1 MHSTMRAALRTS
13 RLLARPAWRTP
24 RRGHAS
30 AARCVDASPKD
41 AKRAAAAARRMEADA
56 KTTAAELEARRA
68 SAESASPSPRALRN
82 LTRLSAY
89 ATHGDS
95 IKGFFEPGLLRL
107 YLELDAVHESR
118 GVRGAL
124 VEIGVFHGKSFMPLA
139 LLRQPG
145 ERCVAIDCFEDQSAN
160 TDRSGEGDAVAFRKN
175 VDATM
180 RACCDGE
187 RDLFA
192 REDWLAVLETDSR
205 LLADDASLL
214 FRAAAGSPVRLFSI
228 DGCHTAEATA
238 ADLRVASNAMH
249 PEGVVVL
256 DDAFNPDWPG
266 VVTGLFD
273 WRRDVQNSTLAK
285 KTLYP
290 IAANDVSRRGG
301 PNDVAD
307 GIGVSNGWND
317 VGLEPFAIGFGK
329 VFLCRPA
336 VRDAY
341 FARFKHVDEERG
353 NASGAGA
360 RKTAEFMSREC
371 AVFRHGW
378 ISTFHGNE

>member
-1 MHSTMRAALRTS
+1 M
-13 RLLARPAWRTP
+13 
-24 RRGHAS
+24 
-30 AARCVDASPKD
+30 
-41 AKRAAAAARRMEADA
+41 
-56 KTTAAELEARRA
+56 
-68 SAESASPSPRALRN
+68 
-82 LTRLSAY
+82 
-89 ATHGDS
+89 
-95 IKGFFEPGLLRL
+95 RL

-124 VEIGVFHGKSFMPLA
+124 VEVGVFHGKSFMPLA
-139 LLRQPG
+139 LLRQPD
-145 ERCVAIDCFEDQSAN
+145 ERCVAIDCFEDQSVN
-160 TDRSGEGDAVAFRKN
+160 IDRSGEGDGVAFREN

-180 RACCDGE
+180 RVCCDGAPDGGGE
-187 RDLFA
+187 GDA
-192 REDWLAVLETDSR
+192 REDWLAILEMDSTR
-205 LLADDASLL
+205 LADD
-214 FRAAAGSPVRLFSI
+214 RAPLARAAGSPVRLFSI

-273 WRRDVQNSTLAK
+273 WRRDVLETLAK
-285 KTLYP
+285 KTFT
-290 IAANDVSRRGG
+290 ANDVSRRGG
-301 PNDVAD
+301 PNDTLVAD
-307 GIGVSNGWND
+307 GIGVSSGWND

-341 FARFKHVDEERG
+341 FARFKRVDEERG
-353 NASGAGA
+353 DAFGAGA
-360 RKTAEFMSREC
+360 RKTAEFMRRPC

>member
-1 MHSTMRAALRTS
+1 
-13 RLLARPAWRTP
+13 
-24 RRGHAS
+24 
-30 AARCVDASPKD
+30 
-41 AKRAAAAARRMEADA
+41 
-56 KTTAAELEARRA
+56 
-68 SAESASPSPRALRN
+68 
-82 LTRLSAY
+82 
-89 ATHGDS
+89 
-95 IKGFFEPGLLRL
+95 
-107 YLELDAVHESR
+107 
-118 GVRGAL
+118 
-124 VEIGVFHGKSFMPLA
+124 
-139 LLRQPG
+139 
-145 ERCVAIDCFEDQSAN
+145 
-160 TDRSGEGDAVAFRKN
+160 
-175 VDATM
+175 
-180 RACCDGE
+180 
-187 RDLFA
+187 
-192 REDWLAVLETDSR
+192 
-205 LLADDASLL
+205 
-214 FRAAAGSPVRLFSI
+214 
-228 DGCHTAEATA
+228 
-238 ADLRVASNAMH
+238 MH

-266 VVTGLFD
+266 VVTGLFN
-273 WRRDVQNSTLAK
+273 WRRDVLETLAK
-285 KTLYP
+285 KTKTF
-290 IAANDVSRRGG
+290 AANDVSRRGD

>member
-1 MHSTMRAALRTS
+1 MRAAWRTS
-13 RLLARPAWRTP
+13 RLLPFPAWRTP

-41 AKRAAAAARRMEADA
+41 AKRAAAAARRVGADA
-56 KTTAAELEARRA
+56 KIIAAELEARRA
-68 SAESASPSPRALRN
+68 SAASASASSASPSPRALRN

-89 ATHGDS
+89 ATHGDT

-124 VEIGVFHGKSFMPLA
+124 VEVGVFHGKSFMPLA
-139 LLRQPG
+139 LLRQPD
-145 ERCVAIDCFEDQSAN
+145 ERCVAIDCFEDQSVN
-160 TDRSGEGDAVAFRKN
+160 IDRSGEGDGVAFRAN

-180 RACCDGE
+180 RACCDVG
-187 RDLFA
+187 DGGWDDA
-192 REDWLAVLETDSR
+192 RIGSDWLAVLEMDST
-205 LLADDASLL
+205 LLADDGAPL
-214 FRAAAGSPVRLFSI
+214 ACAAGSPARLFSI

-238 ADLRVASNAMH
+238 ADLRAASSAMH
-249 PEGVVVL
+249 PEGVVIV

-266 VVTGLFD
+266 VVTGMFD
-273 WRRDVQNSTLAK
+273 WRRDVLEMTADDSNDWNS
-285 KTLYP
+285 
-290 IAANDVSRRGG
+290 
-301 PNDVAD
+301 
-307 GIGVSNGWND
+307 
-317 VGLEPFAIGFGK
+317 VGLEPFLIGFGK

-336 VRDAY
+336 AREAY
-341 FARFKHVDEERG
+341 FARFATVRAERQ
-353 NASGAGA
+353 NRPCA
-360 RKTAEFMSREC
+360 RKTAAFMGREC

>member
-1 MHSTMRAALRTS
+1 MRAALRTS

-180 RACCDGE
+180 RACCDGGC
-187 RDLFA
+187 DA

-205 LLADDASLL
+205 LLADDASPLWS
-214 FRAAAGSPVRLFSI
+214 AAAGSPVRLFSI

-273 WRRDVQNSTLAK
+273 WRRDVLETLAK
-285 KTLYP
+285 KTFT
-290 IAANDVSRRGG
+290 ANDVSRRGG
-301 PNDVAD
+301 PNDTLVAD
-307 GIGVSNGWND
+307 GIGVSSGWND

-341 FARFKHVDEERG
+341 FARFKRVDEERG
-353 NASGAGA
+353 DAFGAGA
-360 RKTAEFMSREC
+360 RKTAEFMSRMC